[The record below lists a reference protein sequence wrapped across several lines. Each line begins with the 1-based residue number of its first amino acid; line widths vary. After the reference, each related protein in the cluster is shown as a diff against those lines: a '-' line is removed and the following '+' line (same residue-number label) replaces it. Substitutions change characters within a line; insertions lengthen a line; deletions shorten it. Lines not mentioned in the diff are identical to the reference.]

1 MTIIPSV
8 LSIQDFC
15 SYGRCALT
23 VTIPVLSHFG
33 VQPIALPTS
42 IFSNTPFFENMA
54 VTDLTEESYAMI
66 EAWKNNDFHFNAI
79 QSGFLV
85 SPEQVEI
92 VKTAIKTFASETTMT
107 IVDPAMADHGN
118 LYPVFDESMIA
129 AMADL
134 ITNAQIITP
143 NYTEACMLT
152 NRKYSTDPLSWDEI
166 KSLTIALHEKG
177 PEKVIITSIPTEN
190 NMIRTALLDMS
201 CDQFTVIDTP
211 KVPMDAPGTGD
222 IFTATLTA
230 FLLKGFSLEDATKKA
245 VEFTYHSIKTTHE
258 NEGNPMN
265 GVFLESL
272 LSIGE

>member
-1 MTIIPSV
+1 MTAIPSV

-42 IFSNTPFFENMA
+42 LFSNTPFFEHMA
-54 VTDLTEESYAMI
+54 VSDLSSTSYEMMD
-66 EAWKNNDFHFNAI
+66 AWEKNNFRFDAI

-85 SPEQVEI
+85 NPAQVDI
-92 VKTAIKTFASETTMT
+92 VKKAIETFATEDTPT
-107 IVDPAMADHGN
+107 IVDPAMADHGK
-118 LYPVFDESMIA
+118 LYPVFDDSMIA
-129 AMADL
+129 AMSEL
-134 ITNAQIITP
+134 ITVAQIITP

-152 NRKYSTDPLSWDEI
+152 GREFSSEPLSWDEI
-166 KSLTIALHEKG
+166 KDLAVALHEKG
-177 PEKVIITSIPTEN
+177 PQKVIITSIPTNN

-211 KVPMDAPGTGD
+211 RVPMDAPGTGD

-230 FLLKGFSLEDATKKA
+230 HLLKGSSLEEATQKA
-245 VEFTYHSIKTTHE
+245 VKFTYRCIKTTYE
-258 NEGNPMN
+258 GKGNPIT
-265 GVFLESL
+265 GVFLETV
-272 LSIGE
+272 LSAGE

>member
-1 MTIIPSV
+1 MTAIPSV

-42 IFSNTPFFENMA
+42 LFSNTPFFKNMA
-54 VTDLTEESYAMI
+54 VTDLTEESYKMMD
-66 EAWKNNDFHFNAI
+66 AWKKNDFHFNAI

-92 VKTAIKTFASETTMT
+92 VKKAFDTFASDDVIT
-107 IVDPAMADHGN
+107 IVDPAMADHGK
-118 LYPVFDESMIA
+118 LYPVFDESMII

-134 ITNAQIITP
+134 IANAKIITP

-152 NRKYSTDPLSWDEI
+152 NRKYSTEPLSWEEI
-166 KSLTIALHEKG
+166 KELAATLHEKG
-177 PEKVIITSIPTEN
+177 PQKIIITSIPTEN

-201 CDQFTVIDTP
+201 CEQFTVIDTP
-211 KVPMDAPGTGD
+211 KLPMDAPGTGD

-230 FLLKGFSLEDATKKA
+230 SLLKGFSLEESTQKA
-245 VEFTYHSIKTTHE
+245 VKFTYRCIKTTYD
-258 NEGNPMN
+258 NNGNPMN